1 MSGGGE
7 VFEVIACG
15 FRPEGSFAHLAVLVA
30 FVVFAW
36 RLSPSPG
43 SIR

>member
-1 MSGGGE
+1 MSGGVE
-7 VFEVIACG
+7 AFEVIACG

-36 RLSPSPG
+36 GVSPSQR
-43 SIR
+43 SVR